1 MSITRYD
8 PNKIHLGGMKVD
20 VNDLAA
26 SESIT
31 PGHLID
37 RFNAAGV
44 IRFRKH
50 NTASVA
56 TAPIFAEG
64 HFMAN
69 KGVDD
74 PYVLGDLVEAFVG
87 QSGTT
92 VWAYIA
98 SGQTVVA
105 GNKLESAGDGTLK
118 VGTTAP
124 IASAL
129 ENKTATALTRLR
141 VEVL

>member
-37 RFNAAGV
+37 RFNNAGV

-50 NTASVA
+50 NTASVF
-56 TAPIFAEG
+56 TAAIFAEG

-74 PYVLGDLVEAFVG
+74 PYAVGDLVEAFVC
-87 QSGTT
+87 QAGTT

-98 SGQTVVA
+98 SGQNVVA

-129 ENKTATALTRLR
+129 ENKTATGLTRVR

>member
-1 MSITRYD
+1 MAITRLD
-8 PNKIHLGGMKVD
+8 PNKIHLGGGKVD
-20 VNDLAA
+20 INDLAA
-26 SESIT
+26 SEAIT

-37 RFNAAGV
+37 RFNNAGI

-50 NTASVA
+50 NTASVV

-74 PYVLGDLVEAFVG
+74 AYAVNDLVEAFVG
-87 QSGTT
+87 QSGTY
-92 VWAYIA
+92 VWAFIN

-129 ENKTATALTRLR
+129 ENKTASALTRVR